1 MNDSTIVGCTGD
13 YADFQWLREV
23 IEQKQIDE
31 EVSGHGDCETTKP
44 SALYHWLTR
53 FLYNRRSKFDPLW
66 TTVVVG
72 GIQDGAPFLGCVNYI
87 GVAYQENAISTG
99 LGQDIAVPIM
109 RYLHRRIGIDE
120 NSCAVQ
126 KTRSTQMMAGS
137 AMQCWLLGFEHFGD
151 MQSFSSDKTSKK
163 FRNFWKNSD
172 CFPGSDGNF

>member
-1 MNDSTIVGCTGD
+1 MASICSMGSFPRHYKFVNFKYSPSVNLFQVNDSTIVACTGD

-31 EVSGHGDCETTKP
+31 EVSGYGGCETTKP

-99 LGQDIAVPIM
+99 LGQEIAVPIM
-109 RYLHRRIGIDE
+109 RCVGLKVLYIISSEVD
-120 NSCAVQ
+120 A
-126 KTRSTQMMAGS
+126 ST
-137 AMQCWLLGFEHFGD
+137 
-151 MQSFSSDKTSKK
+151 KK
-163 FRNFWKNSD
+163 KHARF
-172 CFPGSDGNF
+172 

>member
-1 MNDSTIVGCTGD
+1 MTSGRPYDLILKRIFSFIPLLLQVNDSTIVACTGD

-31 EVSGHGDCETTKP
+31 EVSGFGGCETTKP

-109 RYLHRRIGIDE
+109 RYVHRRI
-120 NSCAVQ
+120 A
-126 KTRSTQMMAGS
+126 A
-137 AMQCWLLGFEHFGD
+137 LG
-151 MQSFSSDKTSKK
+151 
-163 FRNFWKNSD
+163 
-172 CFPGSDGNF
+172 DGRRA

>member
-1 MNDSTIVGCTGD
+1 MGSFPRHYKFVNFKYSPSVNLFQVNDSTIVACTGD

-31 EVSGHGDCETTKP
+31 EVSGYGGCETTKP

-99 LGQDIAVPIM
+99 LGQEIAVPIM
-109 RYLHRRIGIDE
+109 RCVGLKVLYII
-120 NSCAVQ
+120 
-126 KTRSTQMMAGS
+126 
-137 AMQCWLLGFEHFGD
+137 
-151 MQSFSSDKTSKK
+151 SSEVDAPTKK
-163 FRNFWKNSD
+163 NHARF
-172 CFPGSDGNF
+172 